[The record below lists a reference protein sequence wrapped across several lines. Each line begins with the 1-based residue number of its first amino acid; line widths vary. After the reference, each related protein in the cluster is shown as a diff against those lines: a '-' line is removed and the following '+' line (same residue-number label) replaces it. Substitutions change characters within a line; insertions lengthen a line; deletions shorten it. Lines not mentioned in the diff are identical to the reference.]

1 MSDSMIADAE
11 ALLAA
16 MGAGEFKGDGP
27 QFDDTRRLDSVMA
40 VAEALLDKY
49 DDQHRVAA
57 EHFLAADE
65 KTLKNCLRIRKKKE
79 EDLHKATEQGASKE
93 DRGKMMK
100 GLDRVNAM
108 IHELETKIEGGLE
121 AYGYYPTDLAIL
133 NAEQKAHLKA
143 ERERIRRRRATAP
156 KCGWRKQ
163 EEADSMLKGSF
174 DGRTVAF
181 DGTESAEDRL
191 DLLLGVAKDMRKPP
205 RLRLDALDELSSV
218 LVAGRCD
225 SELSTAVVTAGW

>member
-1 MSDSMIADAE
+1 MIADAE

-108 IHELETKIEGGLE
+108 IHELETKI
-121 AYGYYPTDLAIL
+121 
-133 NAEQKAHLKA
+133 
-143 ERERIRRRRATAP
+143 
-156 KCGWRKQ
+156 
-163 EEADSMLKGSF
+163 
-174 DGRTVAF
+174 
-181 DGTESAEDRL
+181 
-191 DLLLGVAKDMRKPP
+191 
-205 RLRLDALDELSSV
+205 
-218 LVAGRCD
+218 
-225 SELSTAVVTAGW
+225 